1 MNYFLTP
8 RLGIGLP
15 AHTRARGGGGIRGGQ
30 GGIRRG
36 QGGIRKGQGGIRRGQ
51 EEEAVGGCVWAAGPA
66 WKDKLVLWDLCIPL

>member
-15 AHTRARGGGGIRGGQ
+15 AHTRAWGG

-51 EEEAVGGCVWAAGPA
+51 GEGAVGGCVWAAGPA
-66 WKDKLVLWDLCIPL
+66 WNDKLVLWDLCIPL